1 MALIGGAACRR
12 ATSDTGRAARESVR
26 TDILRTGAHLLQMT
40 GQEADGA
47 QNLKGFVGSGAV
59 RRGVTRAGEDML
71 EQSRLFREHL
81 GDLSPSAQ
89 VRNGA

>member
-1 MALIGGAACRR
+1 
-12 ATSDTGRAARESVR
+12 
-26 TDILRTGAHLLQMT
+26 
-40 GQEADGA
+40 
-47 QNLKGFVGSGAV
+47 
-59 RRGVTRAGEDML
+59 ML